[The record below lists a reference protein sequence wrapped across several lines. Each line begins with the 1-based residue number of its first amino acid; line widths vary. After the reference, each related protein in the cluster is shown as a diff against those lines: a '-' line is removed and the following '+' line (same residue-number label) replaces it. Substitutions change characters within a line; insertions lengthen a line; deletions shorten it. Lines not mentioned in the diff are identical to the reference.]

1 VREHTSRAR
10 LGATITVALAAVT
23 AFAVVGGT
31 GLAGGLAK
39 PVNAQYGPG
48 QYQYGAKITICHKN
62 KVTIRISINAWPAHQ
77 KQHGD
82 QIGSCAAVAAAK
94 AKAEK
99 AELRA
104 AKLEAAKVAK
114 LKAAKVKAQKV
125 EAAKLKA
132 AKVKAEK
139 LKAEKLK
146 AQKLGAAKKAAKQ
159 AKTGHGARSEPI
171 TTTPQAPVATTGP
184 AKAKK
189 PKKSSPAGGQAPVTQ
204 QQGVT
209 TGSRGNGKGPGGN
222 GNGKGKGGS

>member
-1 VREHTSRAR
+1 MRDTSRAR
-10 LGATITVALAAVT
+10 LGVTLFVALAAVV

-77 KQHGD
+77 KHGD

-104 AKLEAAKVAK
+104 AKLEAAK
-114 LKAAKVKAQKV
+114 LKAKKL

-132 AKVKAEK
+132 KK
-139 LKAEKLK
+139 LEA
-146 AQKLGAAKKAAKQ
+146 GKKAAKQ
-159 AKTGHGARSEPI
+159 ASGNGRGPRAEPA
-171 TTTPQAPVATTGP
+171 TTTQQTPVATAGP

-189 PKKSSPAGGQAPVTQ
+189 PKKSSPAGAQAPVTQ

-209 TGSRGNGKGPGGN
+209 AGSRGNGKGPGGN
-222 GNGKGKGGS
+222 GKGKGRG

>member
-1 VREHTSRAR
+1 MT
-10 LGATITVALAAVT
+10 LFVALAAVV

-77 KQHGD
+77 KHGD

-104 AKLEAAKVAK
+104 AKLEAAK
-114 LKAAKVKAQKV
+114 LK
-125 EAAKLKA
+125 AAKLKA
-132 AKVKAEK
+132 AKLEA
-139 LKAEKLK
+139 AKLK
-146 AQKLGAAKKAAKQ
+146 AQKLEAAKKAAKQ
-159 AKTGHGARSEPI
+159 ASRTGRGPRAEPV
-171 TTTPQAPVATTGP
+171 TTTQQTPVAT
-184 AKAKK
+184 KAKK
-189 PKKSSPAGGQAPVTQ
+189 PKKSSPAGAQAPVTQ

-209 TGSRGNGKGPGGN
+209 AGSRGNGKGPGGN
-222 GNGKGKGGS
+222 GKGKGRG